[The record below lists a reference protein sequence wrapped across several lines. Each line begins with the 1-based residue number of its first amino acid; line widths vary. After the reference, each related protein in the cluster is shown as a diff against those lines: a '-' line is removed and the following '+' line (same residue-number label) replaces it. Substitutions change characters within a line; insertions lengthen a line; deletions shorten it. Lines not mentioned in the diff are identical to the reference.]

1 MICLITELEI
11 VSTKLQRRRV
21 LCIWPIVAISTSF
34 LSFPLSQCPHVHK
47 YYMSFKIKSR
57 IVVHA
62 PPPSPIIIHTLLPVL
77 SNSTLLTCCAAA
89 SAQFQFSSVPSHS
102 SPPCTGLLQC
112 SLHSWRIYGINS
124 VINPF
129 TVSDSRTRHDDK
141 EFRIV
146 LPSLLGLLL
155 FSSKSTLYENVTVIR

>member
-34 LSFPLSQCPHVHK
+34 LSFFPSLSVPPCPLQ

-89 SAQFQFSSVPSHS
+89 SAQFQFSSVQFHPIPVH
-102 SPPCTGLLQC
+102 PALAF
-112 SLHSWRIYGINS
+112 YS
-124 VINPF
+124 V
-129 TVSDSRTRHDDK
+129 R
-141 EFRIV
+141 
-146 LPSLLGLLL
+146 
-155 FSSKSTLYENVTVIR
+155 STLGEFMALIR

>member
-89 SAQFQFSSVPSHS
+89 SAQFQFSSVQFS
-102 SPPCTGLLQC
+102 SIPFQST
-112 SLHSWRIYGINS
+112 LHW
-124 VINPF
+124 PF
-129 TVSDSRTRHDDK
+129 TV
-141 EFRIV
+141 FA
-146 LPSLLGLLL
+146 PLLANLWH
-155 FSSKSTLYENVTVIR
+155 